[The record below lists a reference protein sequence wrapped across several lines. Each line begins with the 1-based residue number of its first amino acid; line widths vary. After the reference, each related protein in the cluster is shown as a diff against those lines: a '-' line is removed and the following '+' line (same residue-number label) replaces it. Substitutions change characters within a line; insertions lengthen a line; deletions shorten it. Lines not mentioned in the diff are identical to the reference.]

1 MTAARARELEALR
14 ARVAR
19 IEGREAAAAG
29 VLPFGD
35 ARVDGCLPGGG
46 LPLGRWHELAGE
58 GTDLETG
65 VSAAAFGARV
75 CARLA
80 GRGQVVW
87 VLQREDLHAPG
98 LAALGLPPHRLIYV
112 AVSND
117 AEALA
122 ALEDALR
129 TRGVAAAWG
138 EIDRVDLTAGRRL
151 QLACE
156 AGGATGFVLR
166 RRLYGRRAQAEEG
179 SAAATRWRVA
189 SSPSDPGEAPGL
201 GAPRWRVRLERCRGG
216 RPGGWIMEAD
226 DEANP
231 VRVVAEL
238 ADHALPAEPGA
249 APLRRAG

>member
-1 MTAARARELEALR
+1 MTAARAHALQALR
-14 ARVAR
+14 DRVAR
-19 IEGREAAAAG
+19 IERRETAAAG

-35 ARVDGCLPGGG
+35 PRVDGCFPAGG

-58 GTDLETG
+58 GMDLETG

-75 CARLA
+75 CSRLGA
-80 GRGQVVW
+80 RGQVVW

-98 LAALGLPPHRLIYV
+98 LAALGLPAHRLIYV
-112 AVSND
+112 AVRND

-129 TRGVAAAWG
+129 TRGDAAAWG

-156 AGGATGFVLR
+156 ATGGTGFVLR
-166 RRLYGRRAQAEEG
+166 RRLHGRKPKAEEG

-189 SSPSDPGEAPGL
+189 PAPSDPGEEPGL
-201 GAPRWRVRLERCRGG
+201 GAPRWRVTLERCRGG
-216 RPGGWIMEAD
+216 RAGGWIMEAC
-226 DEANP
+226 DEAHA

-238 ADHALPAEPGA
+238 ADHAVPAEPA
-249 APLRRAG
+249 LRRAG